1 MRALAILLV
10 FCLGCG
16 VSGCAVRPAPRL
28 QSPPVSRADFLA
40 HLHDISALENPVRRT
55 AELDSLWAGLQAA
68 GRIPF
73 VAADSV
79 TFLFRGQAGSVTFT
93 GDFDGWNPE
102 PPHARRITR
111 TDLWILNEVFPG
123 DARLDY
129 KIVING
135 GTWLL
140 DPANPRT
147 QRGGFGDNSEL
158 RMPAYVPSPWVE
170 RQPDVPRGSLTAAAL
185 TSSNLGYTVQYTV
198 YTPADYADLDSLP
211 VIYVTD
217 GQEYAD
223 PRLGSMVEVLDNLI
237 AAHRLRPLLAV
248 FIDPRVN
255 GKNLR
260 AEQDILNENFV
271 GFVRDE
277 LVPVIDDHFRTG
289 KGRMDRGILGTS
301 LGGLN
306 AAWFALRAGDTFG
319 RIGIQSPAFQA
330 GESRIIGLWEQ
341 SPPADV
347 DIFLTWGTL
356 HDFGEDTRKFC
367 NMLNNK
373 EISYRKL
380 ILNEGH
386 SWGAWRA
393 QLDDILTA
401 FWPAP

>member
-1 MRALAILLV
+1 MRSLAILLV
-10 FCLGCG
+10 CGLFFG
-16 VSGCAVRPAPRL
+16 VSGCAVRPASRP
-28 QSPPVSRADFLA
+28 QIPPVSRADLLA
-40 HLHDISALENPVRRT
+40 NLHGIAALGDPVRRT
-55 AELDSLWAGLQAA
+55 AELDSLWANLKAV

-93 GDFDGWNPE
+93 GDFDGWNPQ
-102 PPHARRITR
+102 PPRAHRLPG
-111 TDLWILNEVFPG
+111 TDLWIQDEVFPG

-129 KIVING
+129 KIVTNG

-158 RMPAYVPSPWVE
+158 RMPAYAPSPWVE
-170 RQPDVPRGSLTAAAL
+170 RRPGVPRGSLTAAAHA
-185 TSSNLGYTVQYTV
+185 SAHLGYTVRYTV
-198 YTPADYADLDSLP
+198 YTPADYADLDRLP

-223 PRLGSMVEVLDNLI
+223 PLMGSMVEVMDNLI
-237 AAHRLRPLLAV
+237 AARRLRPLLAV

-260 AEQDILNENFV
+260 AEQYILNEDFV

-277 LVPVIDDHFRTG
+277 LVPIIDGRFRTG
-289 KGRMDRGILGTS
+289 KERMDRGILGTS

-306 AAWFALRAGDTFG
+306 SAWFALRASDTFG

-330 GESRIIGLWEQ
+330 GEGRITGLWDQ
-341 SPPADV
+341 SPPGNLDL
-347 DIFLTWGTL
+347 FLTWGTL
-356 HDFGEDTRKFC
+356 HDFGESTRDFC
-367 NMLNNK
+367 NVLDR
-373 EISYRKL
+373 SGLRYDKL
-380 ILNEGH
+380 VVNEGH